1 MEESSRI
8 SSTRGVLRQ
17 IDQARTLGDVSEQR
31 EDNVMAASKALTI
44 DDLALLQRATE
55 VGSLGE
61 LAADIWDSD
70 QELADFLADLR
81 SSRTSSLD

>member
-1 MEESSRI
+1 M
-8 SSTRGVLRQ
+8 
-17 IDQARTLGDVSEQR
+17 SEQR